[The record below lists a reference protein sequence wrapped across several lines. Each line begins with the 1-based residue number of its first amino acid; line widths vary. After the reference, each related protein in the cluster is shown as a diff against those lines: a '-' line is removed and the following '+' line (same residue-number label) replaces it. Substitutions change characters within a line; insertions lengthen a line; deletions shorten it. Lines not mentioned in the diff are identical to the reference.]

1 MPRGEPMPT
10 AFLADRAVIRV
21 NGPDAEHL
29 LQNIVTTD
37 LDGLAEGEARPG
49 ALLTPQGK
57 ILFDFLV
64 SRDGADG
71 FLLDCRRDAA
81 PDLLRRLT
89 MYRLRAKA
97 ELALVDQSVVEVRWE
112 PDSSASDVGSSTS
125 ASDSS
130 SESDAQADQWLADR
144 RFGGNV
150 RRRVVEGDPSEAG
163 DVDGWNALRIAHG
176 VAESGADFDAGEV
189 FPHDVL
195 LDRNGGVGLR
205 KGCYVGQEVVS
216 RMQHRGTARRRV
228 VVATTDGVF
237 PRAGTDITASG
248 RTIGTLGSS
257 ARGMAIAIVRLDK
270 ARDAMDRGDTILA
283 ADVPLTVDIPSW
295 AGLDWPASPAAED
308 A

>member
-10 AFLADRAVIRV
+10 AFLADRALIRI

-29 LQNIVTTD
+29 LQNIITTD
-37 LDGLAEGEARPG
+37 LDALGRGEAKPG

-64 SRDGADG
+64 SRDGEDG
-71 FLLDCRRDAA
+71 FLLDCRTDAA
-81 PDLLRRLT
+81 SDLVRRLT
-89 MYRLRAKA
+89 LYRLRAKVHIA
-97 ELALVDQSVVEVRWE
+97 VVDQSVVEVRWE
-112 PDSSASDVGSSTS
+112 PESAASATGSASSTAESSPDAGGGS
-125 ASDSS
+125 
-130 SESDAQADQWLADR
+130 DQWLADR
-144 RFGGNV
+144 RFGGSV
-150 RRRVVEGDPSEAG
+150 WRRAVAGARAEAG
-163 DVDGWNALRIAHG
+163 DMEEWHALRIAHG
-176 VAESGADFDAGEV
+176 VAESGADFGSSEV

-228 VVATTDGVF
+228 VVATAEGV
-237 PRAGTDITASG
+237 PPQAGTDITVSG

-257 ARGMAIAIVRLDK
+257 AGSRAIAIVRLDK
-270 ARDAMDRGDTILA
+270 AKAAMDAGDAIEAGGVVLTLA
-283 ADVPLTVDIPSW
+283 IPPW
-295 AGLDWPASPAAED
+295 TGLDWPASPAAED